1 MQLDHPVQMS
11 TRSPKD
17 PWSFPQTP
25 LGQSTTEYAQSEDDY
40 TVTESGIRSVAFGE
54 DANGLVVRSTRDFR
68 QTLVFS
74 DQEICDDILA
84 TIPKLHSAVINGVK
98 GARWKSRTSKG
109 GVQFAEMEPRYAPV
123 DPDDDLDILHATVAK
138 TELKCHLNEALSVLL
153 HQESDAYGTTMK
165 ALCGNKFK
173 KGDVLFHQRVAFGTD
188 SQEQARVP
196 VENGQGETPQQGV
209 ITVTSAT
216 LRPSAGLQMQIQSRH
231 KHTQQLVF
239 STCTHQYPDKNRA
252 VHVMK
257 TVPKSV
263 HDQVLP
269 STERSALRRQIDHIG
284 VGFDLQF
291 TPCPGGSNHQTTR
304 IFTHAYASDRPSTAF
319 REESGKHRIASVAK
333 KREAAAKIHAADL
346 GRRRVALM
354 NPEARHV
361 MKVLTESVS
370 QFERVIRRRRFGFQ
384 SFIYFPTEYEDP
396 TLEKRCSICTKTFHF
411 FRRDFY
417 CQLCGHMVCGDCSQL
432 YEVEAQIGEIRKN
445 RCCVLCVVRV
455 DACKFDD
462 EDLLPALGPI
472 LVEAPPDAW
481 LPADSF
487 TSTHNIDDDDMSS
500 ESDMDDLT
508 GQLCSEDPGTRS
520 HALEILGRL
529 VNSPTSSTSSS
540 SSNRKLVKLPSSG
553 SVRGQTSP
561 KKSKKK
567 KWKTQSQSVLESVE
581 NHVTQEL
588 AKSQLKY
595 TMAACVVNDRTRD
608 YKYKFDGSEVTND
621 DHPLPPM
628 PETQKDARR
637 VDFIKKSGALRKD
650 YDRSALN
657 MIAQVA
663 AERLACPIGFV
674 SMVNDEQFHAIGNY
688 NLPEEAHHLP
698 RNENM
703 CMHAVYAEKP
713 FVVKNP
719 QRDMRFAQMPCVEE
733 LGVKFYAGFP
743 LRAPSGEVVGSLCAA
758 DGAAHNNISTKD
770 YATMET
776 LAKLASDL
784 LAPKD
789 TTHPRIMAN

>member
-1 MQLDHPVQMS
+1 MS
-11 TRSPKD
+11 SREIKD
-17 PWSFPQTP
+17 PWCFPNTP
-25 LGQSTTEYAQSEDDY
+25 ENQKGSQYAASDY
-40 TVTESGIRSVAFGE
+40 DYSVTESGTRSVAFGE
-54 DANGLVVRSTRDFR
+54 DANGLVVRSTKDFR

-84 TIPKLHSAVINGVK
+84 TIPKLHSAVLNGLK
-98 GARWKSRTSKG
+98 GARWKRRNVRG
-109 GVQFAEMEPRYAPV
+109 GVQLAEMESNYSPV
-123 DPDDDLDILHATVAK
+123 DPDDDLDILHEAVAK
-138 TELKCHLNEALSVLL
+138 TELRCHLNEALSVLL
-153 HQESDAYGTTMK
+153 HQDSEAYDTTMK
-165 ALCGNKFK
+165 ALCGKKFK
-173 KGDVLFHQRVAFGTD
+173 KGEVLFHQRVAFGNN
-188 SQEQARVP
+188 SQEQARAP
-196 VENGQGETPQQGV
+196 VAENGNGEAPQQGV

-216 LRPSAGLQMQIQSRH
+216 LRPSAGLQLQLQSRH

-239 STCTHQYPDKNRA
+239 STCTHQYPGKNRA

-257 TVPKSV
+257 TVPKSI

-269 STERSALRRQIDHIG
+269 SSERSSLRRQIDHIA

-291 TPCPGGSNHQTTR
+291 TPRPGGSSRQTTR
-304 IFTHAYASDRPSTAF
+304 IFAHAYASDRPSSAF
-319 REESGKHRIASVAK
+319 RDESGKQRAASVAK
-333 KREAAAKIHAADL
+333 KREAAKKIHASDL
-346 GRRRVALM
+346 SRRRAALM
-354 NPEARHV
+354 NPEAKHV
-361 MKVLTESVS
+361 MRVLTESVA

-384 SFIYFPTEYEDP
+384 SFIYFPKEYADP
-396 TLEKRCSICTKTFHF
+396 LLEKRCSICSKTFHF

-432 YEVEAQIGEIRKN
+432 YEVEARIGEIRKN

-481 LPADSF
+481 ESSSSSSS
-487 TSTHNIDDDDMSS
+487 STTMNDEEGDM
-500 ESDMDDLT
+500 EDLT
-508 GQLCSEDPGTRS
+508 GQLCSEDPETRS
-520 HALEILGRL
+520 RALEMLGRL
-529 VNSPTSSTSSS
+529 VGSPASSASSST
-540 SSNRKLVKLPSSG
+540 SNRKLVKLRSSG
-553 SVRGQTSP
+553 SVRSQTT
-561 KKSKKK
+561 KAKTSKKK
-567 KWKTQSQSVLESVE
+567 RKTQSQRVFESVE

-588 AKSQLKY
+588 AKSRLKY
-595 TMAACVVNDRTRD
+595 TVDACDVNDRTRD
-608 YKYKFDGSEVTND
+608 YKYEFDKSKVTNE

-628 PETQKDARR
+628 PDAQKDARR
-637 VDFIKKSGALRKD
+637 VDFIKKSGALRSD

-674 SMVNDEQFHAIGNY
+674 SMVDDEQFHAIGNY
-688 NLPEEAHHLP
+688 NLPEEVHHLP

-719 QRDMRFAQMPCVEE
+719 QRDMRFAQMPCVGD

-743 LRAPSGEVVGSLCAA
+743 LRAPTGEVVGSLCAA
-758 DGAAHNNISTKD
+758 DGVAHNNISTKD

-784 LAPKD
+784 LAPKAS
-789 TTHPRIMAN
+789 TNPRLLAN

>member
-1 MQLDHPVQMS
+1 MS
-11 TRSPKD
+11 RRSLND
-17 PWSFPQTP
+17 PWSSKDPRVPHAPDNQT
-25 LGQSTTEYAQSEDDY
+25 GSRFTASEDESS
-40 TVTESGIRSVAFGE
+40 VTESGTRSVVFGD
-54 DANGLVVRSTRDFR
+54 DANGLLIRSTEDFR

-74 DQEICDDILA
+74 NQEICDDILA

-98 GARWKSRTSKG
+98 GARWKRRNVKG
-109 GVQFAEMEPRYAPV
+109 GVQLAELEPNYSPV
-123 DPDDDLDILHATVAK
+123 DPDDDLDILHETVAA
-138 TELKCHLNEALSVLL
+138 TELRCHLNEALSVLM
-153 HQESDAYGTTMK
+153 HQGSDAYDTTMK
-165 ALCGNKFK
+165 ALCGKKFK
-173 KGDVLFHQRVAFGTD
+173 KGEVLFHQRVAFGTN
-188 SQEQARVP
+188 SQEQARAP
-196 VENGQGETPQQGV
+196 VENGNDKTPQQGV

-216 LRPSAGLQMQIQSRH
+216 LHPSAGLQLQLQSRH
-231 KHTQQLVF
+231 KHTQQLLF
-239 STCTHQYPDKNRA
+239 STCTHQYPGKNRA

-263 HDQVLP
+263 HDQVL
-269 STERSALRRQIDHIG
+269 SSSDRSSLRRQIDHIA

-291 TPCPGGSNHQTTR
+291 TPRPGGSSRQTTR
-304 IFTHAYASDRPSTAF
+304 IFAHAYASDRPSSAF
-319 REESGKHRIASVAK
+319 RDETGKNRAVSVAK
-333 KREAAAKIHAADL
+333 KREAAATIHASDL
-346 GRRRVALM
+346 GRRRTALM

-361 MKVLTESVS
+361 MRVLTESVS

-384 SFIYFPTEYEDP
+384 SFIYFPKEYADP
-396 TLEKRCSICTKTFHF
+396 LLEKRCSICNKNFHF

-417 CQLCGHMVCGDCSQL
+417 CQLCGHMVCGGCSQL
-432 YEVEAQIGEIRKN
+432 YEVEARIGEIRKN

-481 LPADSF
+481 ESS
-487 TSTHNIDDDDMSS
+487 STTTTKDGHDEDTSS
-500 ESDMDDLT
+500 ESDMDDLP
-508 GQLCSEDPGTRS
+508 GQLCSEDPETRS
-520 HALEILGRL
+520 RALEMLSRL
-529 VNSPTSSTSSS
+529 VGSPTSSS
-540 SSNRKLVKLPSSG
+540 SSSGSNRKLMKLPNSG
-553 SVRGQTSP
+553 SIRSH
-561 KKSKKK
+561 KKK
-567 KWKTQSQSVLESVE
+567 KHTKTQSQRILERVE

-588 AKSQLKY
+588 ARSRLNY
-595 TMAACVVNDRTRD
+595 TVDACDVNDRTRD
-608 YKYKFDGSEVTND
+608 YKYEFNGSMVTNE

-628 PETQKDARR
+628 PGGQKDARR
-637 VDFIKKSGALRKD
+637 VDFIKKSGALRSD
-650 YDRSALN
+650 YDRAALN

-674 SMVNDEQFHAIGNY
+674 SMVDDEQFHAIGNY

-719 QRDMRFAQMPCVEE
+719 QRDMRFAQMPCVED

-743 LRAPSGEVVGSLCAA
+743 LRAPNGEVVGSLCAA
-758 DGAAHNNISTKD
+758 DGVAHDNISTKD

-784 LAPKD
+784 LVPTAKSK
-789 TTHPRIMAN
+789 PRLTAN

>member
-1 MQLDHPVQMS
+1 MS
-11 TRSPKD
+11 SRNLKEYNINESWIPD
-17 PWSFPQTP
+17 NQT
-25 LGQSTTEYAQSEDDY
+25 GSQYEDDY
-40 TVTESGIRSVAFGE
+40 SVTDSGTRSVAFGDE
-54 DANGLVVRSTRDFR
+54 ANGLVVRSAKDFR
-68 QTLVFS
+68 QSLVFS
-74 DQEICDDILA
+74 DQDICDDILA
-84 TIPKLHSAVINGVK
+84 TIPKLHSAVVNGVK
-98 GARWKSRTSKG
+98 GARWKRRNVKG
-109 GVQFAEMEPRYAPV
+109 GVQLAEMEPNYSPV

-138 TELKCHLNEALSVLL
+138 TELRCHLNEALSVLL
-153 HQESDAYGTTMK
+153 HQDSDAYDTTMK
-165 ALCGNKFK
+165 ALCGKKFK
-173 KGDVLFHQRVAFGTD
+173 KGEVLFHQRVAFGSN
-188 SQEQARVP
+188 SQEQARSP
-196 VENGQGETPQQGV
+196 VNGDAPGQGV

-216 LRPSAGLQMQIQSRH
+216 LRPSAGLQLQLQSRH
-231 KHTQQLVF
+231 KHTQQLLF
-239 STCTHQYPDKNRA
+239 STCTHQYPGKNRA

-263 HDQVLP
+263 HDQVL
-269 STERSALRRQIDHIG
+269 SSSDRSSLRRQVDHIA

-291 TPCPGGSNHQTTR
+291 TPRPGGSSHQTTR
-304 IFTHAYASDRPSTAF
+304 ILAHAYASDRPSSDF
-319 REESGKHRIASVAK
+319 RDESGKYRAASVAK
-333 KREAAAKIHAADL
+333 KREAAATIHASDL
-346 GRRRVALM
+346 GRRRGALM

-361 MKVLTESVS
+361 MKTLTESVA
-370 QFERVIRRRRFGFQ
+370 QFER
-384 SFIYFPTEYEDP
+384 
-396 TLEKRCSICTKTFHF
+396 TFHF

-432 YEVEAQIGEIRKN
+432 YEVEARIGEIRKN

-481 LPADSF
+481 ENSSSSSTTNDDS
-487 TSTHNIDDDDMSS
+487 
-500 ESDMDDLT
+500 EMDDLT
-508 GQLCSEDPGTRS
+508 GQLCSEDPETRS
-520 HALEILGRL
+520 RALEMLGKL
-529 VNSPTSSTSSS
+529 VGSPASSASSTSS
-540 SSNRKLVKLPSSG
+540 RKLVKLPS
-553 SVRGQTSP
+553 TSS
-561 KKSKKK
+561 KMKKK
-567 KWKTQSQSVLESVE
+567 AKTQSQRVLARVE

-588 AKSQLKY
+588 AKSRLKY
-595 TMAACVVNDRTRD
+595 TVDACDVNDRARD
-608 YKYKFDGSEVTND
+608 YKYRFDSSQVTNE

-628 PETQKDARR
+628 PDAQKDARR
-637 VDFIKKSGALRKD
+637 VDFINKSGALRTD

-674 SMVNDEQFHAIGNY
+674 SMVDDEQFHAIGNY

-758 DGAAHNNISTKD
+758 DGVAHNNISTKD

-784 LAPKD
+784 LAPKM
-789 TTHPRIMAN
+789 TTHPSLMTD

>member
-1 MQLDHPVQMS
+1 MS
-11 TRSPKD
+11 SRNLKEHSASDLWIPRTPD
-17 PWSFPQTP
+17 NQT
-25 LGQSTTEYAQSEDDY
+25 GSQYSASEDDY
-40 TVTESGIRSVAFGE
+40 SVTESGTRSVAFGDE
-54 DANGLVVRSTRDFR
+54 ANGLVVRSTKDFR
-68 QTLVFS
+68 QSLVFS
-74 DQEICDDILA
+74 DQDICDDILA
-84 TIPKLHSAVINGVK
+84 TIPKLHSAVLNGTK
-98 GARWKSRTSKG
+98 GARWKRRNVKG
-109 GVQFAEMEPRYAPV
+109 GVQLAEMEPNYAPV
-123 DPDDDLDILHATVAK
+123 DPDDDLDILYATVAK
-138 TELKCHLNEALSVLL
+138 TELRCHLNEALSVLL
-153 HQESDAYGTTMK
+153 HQDSDAYDTTMR
-165 ALCGNKFK
+165 ALCGKKFK
-173 KGDVLFHQRVAFGTD
+173 KGEVLFHQRVAFGTN
-188 SQEQARVP
+188 SQEQARAP
-196 VENGQGETPQQGV
+196 VDGDAPDQGV

-216 LRPSAGLQMQIQSRH
+216 LRPSAGLQLQLQSRH
-231 KHTQQLVF
+231 KHTQQLLF
-239 STCTHQYPDKNRA
+239 STCTHQYPGKNRA

-263 HDQVLP
+263 HDQVL
-269 STERSALRRQIDHIG
+269 SSSDRSSLRRQIDHIA

-291 TPCPGGSNHQTTR
+291 TPRPGGSNRQTTR
-304 IFTHAYASDRPSTAF
+304 IFAHAYASDRPSSAF
-319 REESGKHRIASVAK
+319 REESGKHRAASVAK
-333 KREAAAKIHAADL
+333 KREAAATIHASDL

-361 MKVLTESVS
+361 MKVLTESVA

-384 SFIYFPTEYEDP
+384 SFIYFPKEYADP
-396 TLEKRCSICTKTFHF
+396 TLEKRCSICSKTFHF

-432 YEVEAQIGEIRKN
+432 YEVEARVGEIRKN

-472 LVEAPPDAW
+472 LVEAPLDAW
-481 LPADSF
+481 ESFSSSSTTNDDS
-487 TSTHNIDDDDMSS
+487 
-500 ESDMDDLT
+500 EMDDLT
-508 GQLCSEDPGTRS
+508 GQLCSEDPETRS
-520 HALEILGRL
+520 RALEMLGRL
-529 VNSPTSSTSSS
+529 VGSPASSSSSTSS
-540 SSNRKLVKLPSSG
+540 RKLMKLPSNS
-553 SVRGQTSP
+553 
-561 KKSKKK
+561 SKKTK
-567 KWKTQSQSVLESVE
+567 KAKTQSQRVLESVE

-588 AKSQLKY
+588 ANSRLKY
-595 TMAACVVNDRTRD
+595 TIDACDVNDRTRD
-608 YKYKFDGSEVTND
+608 YKYEFDGSQVTNE

-628 PETQKDARR
+628 PNTQKDARR
-637 VDFIKKSGALRKD
+637 VDFINKSGALRTD

-674 SMVNDEQFHAIGNY
+674 SMVDDEQFHAIGNY

-758 DGAAHNNISTKD
+758 DGVAHNNISTKD

-776 LAKLASDL
+776 LAMLVSDL
-784 LAPKD
+784 LAPKM
-789 TTHPRIMAN
+789 TTHPRLMAS

>member
-1 MQLDHPVQMS
+1 MSSRNLKDQWSSKHPWCYPR
-11 TRSPKD
+11 TPEH
-17 PWSFPQTP
+17 QT
-25 LGQSTTEYAQSEDDY
+25 GSQYAASDY
-40 TVTESGIRSVAFGE
+40 DYSVTDSGTRSVAFGE
-54 DANGLVVRSTRDFR
+54 DANGLVVRTTKDFR

-84 TIPKLHSAVINGVK
+84 TIPKLHSAVLNGLK
-98 GARWKSRTSKG
+98 GARWKLRTVNG
-109 GVQFAEMEPRYAPV
+109 GVKLAEMEPNYSPV
-123 DPDDDLDILHATVAK
+123 DPDDDLDILHETVAK
-138 TELKCHLNEALSVLL
+138 TELRCHLNEALSVLL
-153 HQESDAYGTTMK
+153 HQDSEGYDTTMK
-165 ALCGNKFK
+165 ALCGKKFK
-173 KGDVLFHQRVAFGTD
+173 NGEVLYHQRVAFGNN
-188 SQEQARVP
+188 SQDQARAP
-196 VENGQGETPQQGV
+196 VENGNGEAPQQGV

-216 LRPSAGLQMQIQSRH
+216 VRPSAGLQLQLQSRH

-239 STCTHQYPDKNRA
+239 STCTHQYPGKNRA

-257 TVPKSV
+257 TVPKSI
-263 HDQVLP
+263 HDQILP
-269 STERSALRRQIDHIG
+269 SSDRSSLRRQIDHIA

-291 TPCPGGSNHQTTR
+291 TPRPGGSNRQTTR
-304 IFTHAYASDRPSTAF
+304 IFAHACASDRPSSAF
-319 REESGKHRIASVAK
+319 RNESGKQRAASVAK
-333 KREAAAKIHAADL
+333 KREAAATIHASDL
-346 GRRRVALM
+346 SRRRAALM

-361 MKVLTESVS
+361 MRALTESVA

-384 SFIYFPTEYEDP
+384 SFVYFPKEYADP
-396 TLEKRCSICTKTFHF
+396 LLEKRCSICNKTFHF

-432 YEVEAQIGEIRKN
+432 YEVEARIGEIRQN

-462 EDLLPALGPI
+462 EDLLPALGTI

-481 LPADSF
+481 ESSR
-487 TSTHNIDDDDMSS
+487 STATNDEDEDTSS
-500 ESDMDDLT
+500 ESDMGDLT
-508 GQLCSEDPGTRS
+508 ERLCSENPETRS
-520 HALEILGRL
+520 RALEMLGRL
-529 VNSPTSSTSSS
+529 VGSPRSSVSSS
-540 SSNRKLVKLPSSG
+540 SSNRKLVKVPSSS
-553 SVRGQTSP
+553 SVRSHSSTST
-561 KKSKKK
+561 KTRKKK
-567 KWKTQSQSVLESVE
+567 KKTQSQRVLESVE

-588 AKSQLKY
+588 AKSRLKY
-595 TMAACVVNDRTRD
+595 TVDACDVNDRTRD
-608 YKYKFDGSEVTND
+608 YLYEFDASKVMNEN
-621 DHPLPPM
+621 HPLPPM
-628 PETQKDARR
+628 PDAQKDARR
-637 VDFIKKSGALRKD
+637 VDFIKKSGALRSD

-674 SMVNDEQFHAIGNY
+674 SMVDDEQFHAIGNY

-719 QRDMRFAQMPCVEE
+719 QRDMRFAQMPCVED

-743 LRAPSGEVVGSLCAA
+743 LRAPTGEVVGSLCAA

-784 LAPKD
+784 LAPKAN
-789 TTHPRIMAN
+789 TNPRLMLN

>member
-1 MQLDHPVQMS
+1 MS
-11 TRSPKD
+11 SRNLKGQWSSKD
-17 PWSFPQTP
+17 PWSYPHTP
-25 LGQSTTEYAQSEDDY
+25 DHELGSQYAPSEDDY
-40 TVTESGIRSVAFGE
+40 SVTESGTRSVAFGE
-54 DANGLVVRSTRDFR
+54 DANGLVVRSTHDFR

-84 TIPKLHSAVINGVK
+84 TIPKLHSAVLNGVK
-98 GARWKSRTSKG
+98 GARWKRRNAKG
-109 GVQFAEMEPRYAPV
+109 GVEFAEMEPNYSPV
-123 DPDDDLDILHATVAK
+123 DPDDDLDILHAMVAK
-138 TELKCHLNEALSVLL
+138 TELRCHLNEALSVLL
-153 HQESDAYGTTMK
+153 HQDSDAYDTTMK

-173 KGDVLFHQRVAFGTD
+173 KGDVLFHQRVAFGTT
-188 SQEQARVP
+188 SREQARAP
-196 VENGQGETPQQGV
+196 VASGNGETPQQGV

-216 LRPSAGLQMQIQSRH
+216 LRPSASLQLQFQSRH
-231 KHTQQLVF
+231 KHSQRLVF
-239 STCTHQYPDKNRA
+239 STCTHQYPGKNRA

-269 STERSALRRQIDHIG
+269 SSERSALRRQIDHIA

-291 TPCPGGSNHQTTR
+291 TPRPGGSNRQATR
-304 IFTHAYASDRPSTAF
+304 IFAHAYASDRPSSAF
-319 REESGKHRIASVAK
+319 REESGKHRAASVAK
-333 KREAAAKIHAADL
+333 KREAAATIHAADL
-346 GRRRVALM
+346 GRRRAALM

-361 MKVLTESVS
+361 MRVLTESVA

-384 SFIYFPTEYEDP
+384 SFIYFPKEYADP
-396 TLEKRCSICTKTFHF
+396 LLEKRCSICNKTFHF

-432 YEVEAQIGEIRKN
+432 YEVEARVGEIRKN

-481 LPADSF
+481 ESSS
-487 TSTHNIDDDDMSS
+487 STTTNDEYDDLSS

-520 HALEILGRL
+520 RALEMLGRL
-529 VNSPTSSTSSS
+529 VGSPASSS
-540 SSNRKLVKLPSSG
+540 SSSVSNRKLVKLPSTG
-553 SVRGQTSP
+553 STRNQA
-561 KKSKKK
+561 KQSKKK
-567 KWKTQSQSVLESVE
+567 RKTQSQRVLESVE

-588 AKSQLKY
+588 AKSRLKY
-595 TMAACVVNDRTRD
+595 TVEACDVNDRTRD
-608 YKYKFDGSEVTND
+608 YKYEFDGAKVTNEN
-621 DHPLPPM
+621 HPLPPM
-628 PETQKDARR
+628 PDAHKDSRR
-637 VDFIKKSGALRKD
+637 VDFINESGALRTD

-674 SMVNDEQFHAIGNY
+674 SMVDDQQFHAIGNY

-719 QRDMRFAQMPCVEE
+719 QRDMRFAQMPCVGE

-743 LRAPSGEVVGSLCAA
+743 LRAPTGEVVGSLCAA
-758 DGAAHNNISTKD
+758 DGVAHNNISTKD

-784 LAPKD
+784 LAPKAS
-789 TTHPRIMAN
+789 TNPRLAAS

>member
-1 MQLDHPVQMS
+1 MS
-11 TRSPKD
+11 RRSLND
-17 PWSFPQTP
+17 PWSSKDPRVPHAPDNQT
-25 LGQSTTEYAQSEDDY
+25 GSRFTASEDESS
-40 TVTESGIRSVAFGE
+40 VTESGTRSVVFGD
-54 DANGLVVRSTRDFR
+54 DANGLLIRSTEDFR

-74 DQEICDDILA
+74 NQEICDDILA

-98 GARWKSRTSKG
+98 GARWKRRNVKG
-109 GVQFAEMEPRYAPV
+109 GVQLAELEPNYSPV
-123 DPDDDLDILHATVAK
+123 DPDDDLDILHETVAA
-138 TELKCHLNEALSVLL
+138 TELRCHLNEALSVLM
-153 HQESDAYGTTMK
+153 HQGSDAYDTTMK
-165 ALCGNKFK
+165 ALCGKKFK
-173 KGDVLFHQRVAFGTD
+173 KGEVLFHQRVAFGTN
-188 SQEQARVP
+188 SQEQARAP
-196 VENGQGETPQQGV
+196 VENGNDKTPQQGV

-216 LRPSAGLQMQIQSRH
+216 LHPSAGLQLQLQSRH
-231 KHTQQLVF
+231 KHTQQLLF
-239 STCTHQYPDKNRA
+239 STCTHQYPGKNRA

-263 HDQVLP
+263 HDQVL
-269 STERSALRRQIDHIG
+269 SSSDRSSLRRQIDHIA

-291 TPCPGGSNHQTTR
+291 TPRPGGSSRQTTR
-304 IFTHAYASDRPSTAF
+304 IFAHAYASDRPSSAF
-319 REESGKHRIASVAK
+319 RDETGKNRAVSVAK
-333 KREAAAKIHAADL
+333 KREAAATIHASDL
-346 GRRRVALM
+346 GRRRTALM

-361 MKVLTESVS
+361 MRVLTDSVS

-384 SFIYFPTEYEDP
+384 SFIYFPKEYADP
-396 TLEKRCSICTKTFHF
+396 LLEKRCSICNKNFHF

-417 CQLCGHMVCGDCSQL
+417 CQLCGHMVCGGCSQL
-432 YEVEAQIGEIRKN
+432 YEVEARIGEIRKN

-481 LPADSF
+481 ESS
-487 TSTHNIDDDDMSS
+487 STTTTKDGHDEDTSS
-500 ESDMDDLT
+500 ESDMDDLP
-508 GQLCSEDPGTRS
+508 GQLCSEDPETRS
-520 HALEILGRL
+520 RALEMLSRL
-529 VNSPTSSTSSS
+529 VGSPTSSS
-540 SSNRKLVKLPSSG
+540 SSSGSNRKLMKLPNSG
-553 SVRGQTSP
+553 SIRSH
-561 KKSKKK
+561 KKK
-567 KWKTQSQSVLESVE
+567 KHTKTQSQRILERVE

-588 AKSQLKY
+588 ARSRLNY
-595 TMAACVVNDRTRD
+595 TVDACDVNDRTRD
-608 YKYKFDGSEVTND
+608 YKYEFNGSMVTNE

-628 PETQKDARR
+628 PGGQKDARR
-637 VDFIKKSGALRKD
+637 VDFIKKSGALRSD
-650 YDRSALN
+650 YDRAALN

-674 SMVNDEQFHAIGNY
+674 SMVDDEQFHAIGNY

-719 QRDMRFAQMPCVEE
+719 QRDMRFAQMPCVED

-743 LRAPSGEVVGSLCAA
+743 LRAPNGEVVGSLCAA
-758 DGAAHNNISTKD
+758 DGVAHDNISTKD

-784 LAPKD
+784 LVPTAKSK
-789 TTHPRIMAN
+789 PRLTAN